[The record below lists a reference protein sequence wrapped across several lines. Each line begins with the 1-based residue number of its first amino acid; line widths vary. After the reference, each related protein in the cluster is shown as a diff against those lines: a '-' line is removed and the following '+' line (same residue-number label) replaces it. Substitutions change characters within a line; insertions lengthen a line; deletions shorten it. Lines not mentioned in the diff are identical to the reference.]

1 MSWDRS
7 PLDAVNVIRE
17 EANGQ
22 VVLVLQ
28 GGGALGAYQG
38 GVYEALH
45 EAKVEPDWIIG
56 TSIGAINA
64 AIIAGN
70 AVEHRLDRLREFWRR
85 VERNAFWSAPPAWSG
100 VADSFAAWATVTG
113 GVSGFFETN
122 PRAFLGAHV
131 PLGTDAAG
139 YYSTAPLRKT
149 LSELVDFALVNRNTP
164 RLMVGAAHVRTSM
177 MHYFD
182 SRKSEIKVEHIL
194 ASGALPPA
202 FPAVRID
209 GELYWDGGIL
219 SNTPTEAI
227 FDDDPRRNSL
237 IFAVH
242 MWNPTGPEPGTI
254 WEVLHR
260 HKDIQYSSRIA
271 NHIMRQRE
279 AHRLRHVINELVKCI
294 PDEARRSAMVRE
306 LAAYGCPTRMHV
318 VRLLAPRLDNESHI
332 KDIDFSPSGIRSRW
346 QAGYVDTCRALARA
360 PWIGEFGP
368 LDAVV
373 LHEPE
378 PDEGHGRTP
387 AAAEEAITGTF
398 VMHQGPSPSGFRRNS
413 GRRT

>member
-1 MSWDRS
+1 M
-7 PLDAVNVIRE
+7 
-17 EANGQ
+17 
-22 VVLVLQ
+22 
-28 GGGALGAYQG
+28 
-38 GVYEALH
+38 
-45 EAKVEPDWIIG
+45 
-56 TSIGAINA
+56 
-64 AIIAGN
+64 
-70 AVEHRLDRLREFWRR
+70 
-85 VERNAFWSAPPAWSG
+85 
-100 VADSFAAWATVTG
+100 TG
-113 GVSGFFETN
+113 GISGFFETN
-122 PRAFLGAHV
+122 PWAFLGAHV
-131 PLGTDAAG
+131 PLGSDAAG
-139 YYSTAPLRKT
+139 YYSTAPLRRT
-149 LSELVDFALVNRNTP
+149 LSELVDFSVLNRNTP

-182 SRKSEIKVEHIL
+182 TRKTEITVEHIL

-242 MWNPTGPEPGTI
+242 MWNPTGPEPDTI

-260 HKDIQYSSRIA
+260 QKDIQYSSRIT
-271 NHIMRQRE
+271 NHVMRQRE

-294 PDEARRSAMVRE
+294 PDEARRSPMVRE

-346 QAGYVDTCRALARA
+346 QAGYADTCRGAGARA
-360 PWIGEFGP
+360 
-368 LDAVV
+368 LD
-373 LHEPE
+373 
-378 PDEGHGRTP
+378 RRIR
-387 AAAEEAITGTF
+387 AA
-398 VMHQGPSPSGFRRNS
+398 RRRHS
-413 GRRT
+413 S

>member
-1 MSWDRS
+1 
-7 PLDAVNVIRE
+7 
-17 EANGQ
+17 
-22 VVLVLQ
+22 
-28 GGGALGAYQG
+28 
-38 GVYEALH
+38 
-45 EAKVEPDWIIG
+45 
-56 TSIGAINA
+56 
-64 AIIAGN
+64 
-70 AVEHRLDRLREFWRR
+70 
-85 VERNAFWSAPPAWSG
+85 
-100 VADSFAAWATVTG
+100 
-113 GVSGFFETN
+113 
-122 PRAFLGAHV
+122 
-131 PLGTDAAG
+131 
-139 YYSTAPLRKT
+139 
-149 LSELVDFALVNRNTP
+149 
-164 RLMVGAAHVRTSM
+164 MVGAAHVRTSM

-182 SRKSEIKVEHIL
+182 SRETEIKVEHIL

-332 KDIDFSPSGIRSRW
+332 KDIDFSPPGIRSRW
-346 QAGYVDTCRALARA
+346 QAGYADTCQALARA

-373 LHEPE
+373 LHEPNR
-378 PDEGHGRTP
+378 DCG
-387 AAAEEAITGTF
+387 
-398 VMHQGPSPSGFRRNS
+398 
-413 GRRT
+413 